1 MESKAWEI
9 LTDEEKAAL
18 SLSINHSK
26 SSWQA
31 GEILQKA
38 HYKYLEIQA
47 RAKHFFKIF
56 TLYFKKYND
65 QLIPPTSDMIWELQ
79 EFILCTIQNRMGYRE
94 TLKYIGKGT
103 DLTHKIAKR
112 RYITMI
118 MYMEW
123 LKEHSDEQHRDL
135 HDLIVEFDRWNNF
148 RILPEEIQQPSA
160 FKRRNKTRLL
170 KHLKN
175 LKAIEP
181 YHIDKLVNSY
191 SAPNSY
197 TRPTLYLPLIS
208 DSFPS
213 GYSILR
219 IKDKAKIVKHI
230 SKNLRLYMFKDKD
243 LADDYAVLVSDYLNK
258 TNKNCKQGQ
267 TFWPEFRL
275 VIKNAQNYNL
285 INNIIPRRQKLED
298 SFIDIDKAVVK
309 KAGKSIKPKS
319 KRVTRTKFWEL

>member
-1 MESKAWEI
+1 MDSKAWDI

-18 SLSINHSK
+18 QLSINHSK

-47 RAKHFFKIF
+47 RARHFFKVF
-56 TLYFKKYND
+56 TIYFKKYDNN
-65 QLIPPTSDMIWELQ
+65 LIPLNSDMSWELQ
-79 EFILCTIQNRMGYRE
+79 EFILCTLQNRMGYRE
-94 TLKYIGKGT
+94 TLKVIGKGT
-103 DLTHKIAKR
+103 DLTHKLASR
-112 RYITMI
+112 RYITLI

-123 LKEHSDEQHRDL
+123 LRDHEDEQHRDL

-148 RILPEEIQQPSA
+148 RILPEDLQQPSA

-175 LKAIEP
+175 IKDIEP
-181 YHIDKLVNSY
+181 YHIDKLINTY
-191 SAPNSY
+191 SAPKSY
-197 TRPTLYLPLIS
+197 TRAVLYLPLVS

-213 GYSILR
+213 GYQVLR
-219 IKDKAKIVKHI
+219 IKDKSKIVKNI
-230 SKNLRLYMFKDKD
+230 SRNIKLYMFKDKD
-243 LADDYAVLVSDYLNK
+243 AADDYAILVNDYLNK

-275 VIKNAQNYNL
+275 MIKTAYNYNL
-285 INNIIPRRQKLED
+285 INNIIPRRQRLED
-298 SFIDIDKAVVK
+298 SFVDLDKAKVK
-309 KAGKSIKPKS
+309 KAGKKVKTGRV
-319 KRVTRTKFWEL
+319 KRVKFWEL